1 MTGIKAQAIQPIAVG
16 IHDAVT
22 MSGLSKP
29 TLYRRAAEG
38 KLPLRRVNGRTLIMV
53 RDLEALIMGEAA

>member
-1 MTGIKAQAIQPIAVG
+1 MAESPNVVIQPIAVS
-16 IHDAVT
+16 IRNAVA
-22 MSGLSKP
+22 MSGMSRP

-38 KLPLRRVNGRTLIMV
+38 KLPLRKVNGKTLILV